1 MVSAADEKISLI
13 TKEGETFEVD
23 PRMTNMSIV
32 IRDLLEDSGNDYS
45 ESIPL
50 AQVSSKYMPAII
62 EYCTHYEFKKL

>member
-1 MVSAADEKISLI
+1 
-13 TKEGETFEVD
+13 
-23 PRMTNMSIV
+23 MTNMSII

-50 AQVSSKYMPAII
+50 ASVSSKYMPAII